1 MTERW
6 RVLLPPALHPAG
18 PDVLAEFTDC
28 TGIDEYDSRADAL
41 ADLDRY
47 DAAVVRV
54 TEFDA
59 ETIADAAAGRLKV
72 ISKHGVGLDNVDVAA
87 ASANGVVVCNTPGAN
102 ARSVAEHTILLL
114 LAVRRNLPAMDR
126 HVREGG
132 WDRSQFT
139 GHEVA
144 GDTLGVY
151 GLGNIGRETA
161 TLARGMGLS
170 VLAYDRSATPAEA
183 PDGVDLVDD
192 SLALFERA
200 DAVSLHVP
208 LTAETRGLV
217 STPELRALGP
227 EGVVVNVAR
236 GGVVDEDALVAALD
250 AGEVGGAGVDVFAD
264 EPPSED
270 HLLLDRD
277 DVVLSPHAGSDTEA
291 ALRRTSVRAA
301 RNVRTVY
308 EGGLPESTVN
318 RDALV
323 GEE

>member
-18 PDVLAEFTDC
+18 PDVLSEFADC

-72 ISKHGVGLDNVDVAA
+72 ISKHGVGLDNVDVEA

-270 HLLLDRD
+270 HPLLDRD

-301 RNVRTVY
+301 QNVRMVY

-323 GEE
+323 GGE